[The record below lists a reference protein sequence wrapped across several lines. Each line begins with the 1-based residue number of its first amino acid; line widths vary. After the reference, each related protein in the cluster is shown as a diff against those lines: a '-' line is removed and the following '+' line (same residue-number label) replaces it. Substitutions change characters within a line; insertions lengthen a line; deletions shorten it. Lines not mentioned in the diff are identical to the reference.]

1 MMRAL
6 PGPRRVV
13 EEEALRIAML
23 QLVVLLDLLAILE
36 IARGW
41 KVEARNETKKKRR
54 TEK

>member
-1 MMRAL
+1 MRAL
-6 PGPRRVV
+6 SWSRRVV